1 MKKYL
6 IASVMTLF
14 AAFSLVAC
22 SEEEGT
28 TPGGDK
34 NPHVTIY
41 QYEAPLPYNADNDV
55 KLRLAA
61 NNQVE
66 NAYYLAEPANEHDA
80 RLKELGEDGY
90 NKYVVDNGTKINL
103 AYPTYTETTED
114 EDGEEVEGEAVEI
127 TSYGRSADVVIT
139 DMLGDYVITVVAQ
152 SGNTLT
158 AEKINFTGIIWNTL
172 AEGVYYF
179 QNPNM
184 QAISGMSATYTTL
197 QVDNDNPTSYRLKD
211 LWGAGYSMKFFALP
225 DYEGEDE
232 DGVYT
237 FLRVPA
243 QTTGITYGSYG
254 TFYIRDVGYWQND
267 DSFVTAGGYESGMY
281 EDYTCFFMV
290 QLYNVGG
297 SNFGYQYYDFFIPSD
312 GSEVKARKAPASVR
326 PLEIGT
332 VVLK

>member
-90 NKYVVDNGTKINL
+90 NKYVVDNGTKVNL

-114 EDGEEVEGEAVEI
+114 EDGEEVEGETVEI

-158 AEKINFTGIIWNTL
+158 AEKINFKGIIWNTL
-172 AEGVYYF
+172 AKGIYYF
-179 QNPNM
+179 SQP
-184 QAISGMSATYTTL
+184 ALFGGKEATYTTL
-197 QVDNDNPTSYRLKD
+197 QVDNDNPTSYRFKD
-211 LWGAGYSMKFFALP
+211 LWGEGYSMKFTSLP
-225 DYEGEDE
+225 DYQDEDE
-232 DGVYT
+232 YGTYT

-243 QTTGITYGSYG
+243 QGTSYSYGSYG
-254 TFYIRDVGYWQND
+254 TVYVRDVGYWQGSD
-267 DSFVTAGGYESGMY
+267 AWVTDNGYESGMY
-281 EDYTCFFMV
+281 EDYSCFLCTNIYV
-290 QLYNVGG
+290 AA
-297 SNFGYQYYDFFIPSD
+297 GYLVSYTYDDFIPMN
-312 GSEVKARKAPASVR
+312 GSEEVKARKVPASVR
-326 PLEIGT
+326 PLETGT